1 MWKYI
6 VLYTTSSATSM
17 IFNYFQ
23 TKQMCEDNTNDL
35 MVMSL
40 INFVMI
46 TMAVCMIALKSP
58 IRVVDNRIDLK

>member
-35 MVMSL
+35 MVMS
-40 INFVMI
+40 IMI
-46 TMAVCMIALKSP
+46 TTMVCMIALKSP
-58 IRVVDNRIDLK
+58 IRVVDNRIDLQ